1 MLLSASCLEVGC
13 FWPRASSVADPQA
26 PSVQK
31 LVQSSG
37 GAQGCDVPPLDVEQG
52 SAGRSPDA
60 THGLLTPLPNTGH
73 IRRDLAQVRAAFRMQ
88 SLRR

>member
-1 MLLSASCLEVGC
+1 LGPADDTSHKPQQTE
-13 FWPRASSVADPQA
+13 PRPAEPPTPAERLPEADA
-26 PSVQK
+26 K
-31 LVQSSG
+31 
-37 GAQGCDVPPLDVEQG
+37 GAQSGDLTPLDVEQG
-52 SAGRSPDA
+52 SAGRPPDA